1 LTPRADAV
9 ARAVRGG
16 KSLLRAMANDAVA
29 PWAADL
35 KGTVL
40 DLGSGEGGGSTA
52 LRRGAPASDWV
63 RVDLDHRPD
72 VRADLTRP
80 LPFHDGVADAAVL
93 MWFLYIA
100 PDPGAVLAEIHR
112 VLRPGGVL
120 ILGTP
125 LVFPVTP
132 EPRDLWRF
140 TGEGLEFLL
149 GGAGFAESEVV
160 PLGGRWSSAAYLLA
174 PYQRPTRW
182 VAPAVARLALALDGM
197 AERRWG
203 GRLAPNPVGYV
214 ARAVA

>member
-1 LTPRADAV
+1 MTPRARAV
-9 ARAVRGG
+9 VRAVRGG
-16 KSLLRAMANDAVA
+16 KSLLRAMANEAVA

-40 DLGSGEGGGSTA
+40 DLGSGEGAGSTA
-52 LRRGAPASDWV
+52 LRRGAPTADWV

-100 PDPGAVLAEIHR
+100 PDPRAALAEIRR

-140 TGEGLEFLL
+140 TGRARDPATR
-149 GGAGFAESEVV
+149 GGV
-160 PLGGRWSSAAYLLA
+160 R
-174 PYQRPTRW
+174 
-182 VAPAVARLALALDGM
+182 
-197 AERRWG
+197 
-203 GRLAPNPVGYV
+203 
-214 ARAVA
+214 